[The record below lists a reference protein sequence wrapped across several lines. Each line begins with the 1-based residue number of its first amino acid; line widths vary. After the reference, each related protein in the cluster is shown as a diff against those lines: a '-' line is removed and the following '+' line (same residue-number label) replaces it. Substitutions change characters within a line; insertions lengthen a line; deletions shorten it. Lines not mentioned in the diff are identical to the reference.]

1 MTDKTDPKGNK
12 TANEDAGNPVQPE
25 SRSVE
30 QIERDIEVTR
40 ADMGDT
46 VEALAEKTDVKAQAH
61 QRVEDVKDNVRAKA
75 DDLKAKVQATTPA
88 GAQQGVRQVAAKV
101 RENPAPL
108 AFGGAVLVA
117 FLIGRRTGR
126 S

>member
-1 MTDKTDPKGNK
+1 MGQDPR
-12 TANEDAGNPVQPE
+12 AAGTSVGDDTSRTPE
-25 SRSVE
+25 E
-30 QIERDIEVTR
+30 IR
-40 ADMGDT
+40 ADIAQTRDAVGDT

-61 QRVEDVKDNVRAKA
+61 QRVEDVKDNVRTKA

-108 AFGGAVLVA
+108 VLAGAVLMA
-117 FLIGRRTGR
+117 FLVGRRTGR